1 MNPGIQLMLRMERE
15 AEVQRRPSILCRDNF
30 EKPARSLERD
40 NRIQRIFNLSR
51 REQRCECVQ

>member
-15 AEVQRRPSILCRDNF
+15 AEMQRRPSKLYRDNF
-30 EKPARSLERD
+30 EKPARSLERN
-40 NRIQRIFNLSR
+40 NRMGRIFNLSR

>member
-15 AEVQRRPSILCRDNF
+15 AQTQRRPFMSCRDNF
-30 EKPARSLERD
+30 EKSSRPLEQA
-40 NRIQRIFNLSR
+40 NHIQRIFNFSR